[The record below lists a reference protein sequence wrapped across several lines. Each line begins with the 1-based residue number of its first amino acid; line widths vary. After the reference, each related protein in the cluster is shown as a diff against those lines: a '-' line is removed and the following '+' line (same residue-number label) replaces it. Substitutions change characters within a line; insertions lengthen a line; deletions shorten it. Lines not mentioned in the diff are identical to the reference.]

1 VSETTLRLVEP
12 RDIPTLLHKLAEQN
26 LRDGTHYPLPE
37 IFDEDGRQAD
47 NIPLAYVVERGGE
60 VFGAIVFES
69 KGVEMMLVGCNPRV
83 TLTVGKH
90 APGVLYTLRAMGFN
104 WIRCLVTRKIVKQV
118 KDAMKEA
125 GFRRDDGRF
134 ASFFR
139 EI

>member
-1 VSETTLRLVEP
+1 
-12 RDIPTLLHKLAEQN
+12 
-26 LRDGTHYPLPE
+26 
-37 IFDEDGRQAD
+37 
-47 NIPLAYVVERGGE
+47 
-60 VFGAIVFES
+60 
-69 KGVEMMLVGCNPRV
+69 
-83 TLTVGKH
+83 
-90 APGVLYTLRAMGFN
+90 MGFN